1 MKKVG
6 KKRLV
11 EYSGVEETTKIPNQ
25 ENNDTMSPEPKCGK
39 RKGKR
44 EDRDEQEQK
53 HIINLLLGTGQQ
65 YFGKWKDTLGKVSDK
80 REAGKIHYPMEV
92 MLFTGVLLFLCQL
105 GSRRQVNYKLRENEA
120 ARRKYRA
127 LFGTED
133 IPHGDTLNYAY
144 QRLPVE
150 EVQEI
155 ECEMMAKL
163 MRQEELQKWR
173 LFGQYYLIA
182 MDGTGVLVYH
192 ERHCEYCL
200 TRKLNN
206 GTICYY
212 HPVLEAKLVTANG
225 YALSL
230 MTEFIENR
238 DPQASKQDCELKAF
252 YRLTDRIKQRFP
264 ETKFCLLLD
273 GLFAGGPTL
282 ARCEQHQWKY
292 LITLT
297 DTDMSTVNQEF
308 EALLTLPP
316 ETHLGIEL
324 AKGVQQTYRWV
335 NSIDYTDSQ
344 DKQHLINVLEC
355 LEIKQSTPT
364 KFKWLTNFTLLSRTV
379 PILANQ
385 AGRLRWKI
393 ENEGFNFQK
402 NDGFALE
409 HCFSRHEIAHKIFY
423 LILQIAMTFF
433 QLMTKSSF
441 FHRAFPKGVG
451 SLRNVAFRLLEAWR
465 NLRLE
470 DQDFLA
476 LLTIQPDSS

>member
-1 MKKVG
+1 MSRMQ
-6 KKRLV
+6 KR
-11 EYSGVEETTKIPNQ
+11 EKSKE
-25 ENNDTMSPEPKCGK
+25 
-39 RKGKR
+39 KR

-53 HIINLLLGTGQQ
+53 HIINLFLGTGQQ
-65 YFGKWKDTLGKVSDK
+65 YFGKWKDIFGKVSDQ
-80 REAGKIHYPMEV
+80 REAGKIRYQIEV
-92 MLFTGVLLFLCQL
+92 MIFTGVLLFLCQL
-105 GSRRQVNYKLRENEA
+105 GSRRQINYKLRENEG

-127 LFGTED
+127 LFGVED
-133 IPHGDTLNYAY
+133 IPHGDTLNYSY
-144 QRLPVE
+144 QQMNVE

-155 ECEMMAKL
+155 ECRMMEMM
-163 MRQEELQKWR
+163 MEQEELQKLR

-206 GTICYY
+206 GTTCYY
-212 HPVLEAKLVTANG
+212 HPVLEAKLVTTNG

-252 YRLTDRIKQRFP
+252 YRLADRLKQRFP
-264 ETKFCLLLD
+264 KAQFCLLLD

-282 ARCEQHQWKY
+282 ARCEQHNWKY
-292 LITLT
+292 LITLK
-297 DTDMSTVNQEF
+297 DTDLSTVNQEF
-308 EALLTLPP
+308 DALLTLPP
-316 ETHLGIEL
+316 ETHKEIEL
-324 AKGVQQTYRWV
+324 AKGIRQTYRWV
-335 NSIDYTDSQ
+335 NSIDYIDSQ
-344 DKQHLINVLEC
+344 DKKHLINVLEC
-355 LEIKQSTPT
+355 LELKQSTPT
-364 KFKWLTNFTLLSRTV
+364 KFKWLTNFTLIPRTV

-409 HCFSRHEIAHKIFY
+409 HIFSYHKTAHKIFY

-441 FHRAFPKGVG
+441 FKRTFPKGVG
-451 SLRNVAFRLLEAWR
+451 SLKNVAFRLLEAWR
-465 NLRLE
+465 NLRLN

-476 LLTIQPDSS
+476 LLIFQPDSS

>member
-1 MKKVG
+1 MNQ
-6 KKRLV
+6 R
-11 EYSGVEETTKIPNQ
+11 YTT
-25 ENNDTMSPEPKCGK
+25 
-39 RKGKR
+39 

-53 HIINLLLGTGQQ
+53 HIINLFLGIGRQ
-65 YFGKWKDTLGKVSDK
+65 YFGEWEDIFGKVSDE
-80 REAGKIHYPMEV
+80 REAGKVRYQVEV
-92 MLFTGVLLFLCQL
+92 MIFTGVLLFLCQL
-105 GSRRQVNYKLRENEA
+105 GSRRQINYKLRENES
-120 ARRKYRA
+120 ARRKYRT
-127 LFGTED
+127 LFGVED
-133 IPHGDTLNYAY
+133 VPHGDTLNYNY
-144 QRLPVE
+144 QHMKVE
-150 EVQEI
+150 EIQEI
-155 ECEMMAKL
+155 ECRMMEIL
-163 MRQEELQKWR
+163 MEQEELRQWR

-252 YRLTDRIKQRFP
+252 YRLTDRLKQRFP
-264 ETKFCLLLD
+264 KAQFCLLLD

-282 ARCEQHQWKY
+282 TRCEQHNWKY
-292 LITLT
+292 LITLK
-297 DTDMSTVNQEF
+297 DTDLSTVNQEF

-316 ETHLGIEL
+316 ETQREIAL

-335 NSIDYTDSQ
+335 SSIDYIDSQ
-344 DKQHLINVLEC
+344 DKKHLINVLEC
-355 LEIKQSTPT
+355 VETKQSSTT
-364 KFKWLTNFTLLSRTV
+364 KFKWLTNFTLIPRTV

-393 ENEGFNFQK
+393 ENEGFNLQK

-409 HCFSRHEIAHKIFY
+409 HIFSYHKTAHKIFY

-441 FHRAFPKGVG
+441 FKRAFPKGVG
-451 SLRNVAFRLLEAWR
+451 SLKNIAFRLLEAWR
-465 NLRLE
+465 NLRLN

-476 LLTIQPDSS
+476 LLIFQPDSS